1 MPAQDTRVCGTLL
14 CFVGVSDHLA
24 RLCLK
29 DFTRLF
35 VMPAFGTKSRLS
47 NMLAARRA
55 MALATCQLLVSDLD
69 HAQRLRTSTSCI
81 LAGPLSPPAVPLLPL
96 QAHVHTY
103 VRTYVRTYTH
113 SHIRHFSSSVVHA
126 EYPIRAT
133 TPHSCNYTPSVLYPI
148 RAIILKIQHHQG
160 SFSSA
165 HRIRQTSCELVDLF
179 PPLDFIFTHAD
190 VRRRLAQRRQSQH
203 LGGESG

>member
-1 MPAQDTRVCGTLL
+1 MEGEPTYVRTYVRSHAISLCYGVTKIVSTRLAPINNDLSPFQIVVPQLTSSPSMPFADVQRSYVRTYVDCVGPLAMSFLFMPAQDTRVCGTLL

-96 QAHVHTY
+96 QAHVHT
-103 VRTYVRTYTH
+103 
-113 SHIRHFSSSVVHA
+113 
-126 EYPIRAT
+126 
-133 TPHSCNYTPSVLYPI
+133 
-148 RAIILKIQHHQG
+148 
-160 SFSSA
+160 
-165 HRIRQTSCELVDLF
+165 
-179 PPLDFIFTHAD
+179 
-190 VRRRLAQRRQSQH
+190 
-203 LGGESG
+203 

>member
-1 MPAQDTRVCGTLL
+1 MFNVRTYVDCVGPLAMSFLFMPAQDTRVCGTLL

-103 VRTYVRTYTH
+103 VRTYIHTFTH
-113 SHIRHFSSSVVHA
+113 SPFFIIRNTPFVQLPH
-126 EYPIRAT
+126 IRAT
-133 TPHSCNYTPSVLYPI
+133 THQVYYTPYV
-148 RAIILKIQHHQG
+148 
-160 SFSSA
+160 
-165 HRIRQTSCELVDLF
+165 
-179 PPLDFIFTHAD
+179 
-190 VRRRLAQRRQSQH
+190 
-203 LGGESG
+203 